1 MRGVRRTAPVA
12 EQQDFV
18 TFPESPDN
26 ELRHFHDSVGMVA
39 RELLL
44 DGRAV
49 VERLEDKVAHGR

>member
-1 MRGVRRTAPVA
+1 MRGRPSHCPRCR
-12 EQQDFV
+12 EQRDFV

-49 VERLEDKVAHGR
+49 VER